1 MKYFPRVLR
10 YLRPYWKL
18 ASVSAVLILLATGLG
33 LLAPWPLKILI
44 DHVLEQKPIPSY
56 LDWLLAPVAENRY
69 GMLLVAVVGGL
80 GLTALQHAVKVLD
93 SYVNTKVDQGMVLDF
108 RSDLFEH
115 AQRLS
120 FAYHDNG
127 RAGKVIFAINNM
139 GGAISQMIMIVP
151 PVVQSL
157 LTLVGMFG
165 IVLMMSWKLALLS
178 MVIVPFLYFSVA
190 HYMKR
195 IQPQLRVVRGME
207 AEMLSMIHE
216 AMSMLRVVV
225 AFGTEQH
232 EHRRFRDHG
241 VRTVGERVKLTVRQT
256 TFSLGVN
263 FMTAVGTALVLGVG
277 ASQVIRGE
285 LTVGELLVVMAYIAA
300 VYAPLETLSTTA
312 GSLQQISISL
322 EAAFNLL
329 DTRSDIQEDPAAH
342 AIGRSHGRVVFENVH
357 FSYEGRK
364 DTLKDISLEVQSG
377 QLIAVVGPTG
387 AGKTTLVSLLPRFY
401 DPKEGRVLL
410 DGEDIRQI
418 KLRSLREQFSLVLQD
433 PLLFSMTI
441 ADNIRYGRFDAS
453 MEEIMEAARAA
464 NAHDFIMRLPQQ
476 YETKLGERG
485 AKLSG
490 GERQRV
496 SVARAFLKDAPILI
510 LDEPT
515 SAIDPKTEAVILDAI
530 DRLMVGRTTFM
541 IAHRLSTL
549 RHADLILVLNQG
561 EIVERG
567 RHEELIALDGL
578 YKQLHDMQQRQRRVA
593 KDSVFQAL
601 DESDPLRLVK

>member
-1 MKYFPRVLR
+1 MKYFPRVLH
-10 YLRPYWKL
+10 YLRPFWKL
-18 ASVSAVLILLATGLG
+18 ACISALLILLATGLG

-44 DHVLEQKPIPSY
+44 DHVLEQKPMPGY
-56 LDWLLAPVAENRY
+56 LQWLFSPVADNRHA
-69 GMLLVAVVGGL
+69 MLLVAVVGGL
-80 GLTALQHAVKVLD
+80 LVTALQHATKVLD
-93 SYVNTKVDQGMVLDF
+93 SYVNTKIDQGMVLDF

-120 FAYHDNG
+120 FAFHDDG

-139 GGAISQMIMIVP
+139 GGAIAQMVMIVP
-151 PVVQSL
+151 AVVQSA
-157 LTLVGMFG
+157 LTLIGMFC

-178 MVIVPFLYFSVA
+178 LAVVPFLYFSVA

-195 IQPQLRVVRGME
+195 IEPQLRAVRNME
-207 AEMLSMIHE
+207 GRMLTMIHE

-225 AFGTEQH
+225 AFGTEEY

-256 TFSLGVN
+256 MFSLGVN

-277 ASQVIRGE
+277 ASQVIAGE

-322 EAAFNLL
+322 EVAFKLL
-329 DTRSDIQEDPAAH
+329 DNQSKIEDHPDAET
-342 AIGRSHGRVVFENVH
+342 IGRSHGRIAFENVN
-357 FSYEGRK
+357 FSYKERK
-364 DTLKDISLEVQSG
+364 ETLKHISLEVQPG
-377 QLIAVVGPTG
+377 QMIAVVGPTG

-401 DPKEGRVLL
+401 DPQEGRILL
-410 DGEDIRQI
+410 DGRDVRQI
-418 KLRSLREQFSLVLQD
+418 KLRSLRAQFSLVLQE

-453 MEEIMEAARAA
+453 MDEIIEAARAA
-464 NAHDFIMRLPQQ
+464 NAHDFITRLPKQ

-490 GERQRV
+490 GERQRI

-515 SAIDPKTEAVILDAI
+515 SSIDPKTEAVILDAI

-549 RHADLILVLNQG
+549 RHADLILVMNQG
-561 EIVERG
+561 EIIERG
-567 RHEELIALDGL
+567 RHEELIAEDGL
-578 YKQLHDMQQRQRRVA
+578 YRQLHDMQQRQRRVA
-593 KDSVFQAL
+593 KNSVFQSL